1 MSQLSIVVSL
11 GQKAAGQDFRLCVG
25 GCLCVCACVHE
36 GLLMLWGTE
45 SLWTVTLTTE
55 IIIFKFKVTTWFTFV
70 VWLWF
75 LGQVVV
81 KSQSKSPRM
90 CVYGVV

>member
-1 MSQLSIVVSL
+1 
-11 GQKAAGQDFRLCVG
+11 
-25 GCLCVCACVHE
+25 
-36 GLLMLWGTE
+36 MLWGTE

-81 KSQSKSPRM
+81 KSERKSPRM